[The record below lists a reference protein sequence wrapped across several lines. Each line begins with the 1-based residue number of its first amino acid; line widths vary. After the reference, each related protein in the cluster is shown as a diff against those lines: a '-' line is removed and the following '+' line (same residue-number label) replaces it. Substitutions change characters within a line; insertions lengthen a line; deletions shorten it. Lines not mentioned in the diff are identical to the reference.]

1 MVRPGSA
8 AFVPSWVPRGLSTEG
23 RLSALQIGK
32 KDRRIGWIA
41 AAA

>member
-1 MVRPGSA
+1 M
-8 AFVPSWVPRGLSTEG
+8 PRGVPTAG